1 VRQNQSVRRTLILS
15 EIEAYDAVMNRD
27 QILFR
32 IRTLTVIFII
42 GLVASGVTAIP
53 LVPQAN
59 FLARIS
65 GAEERVSDD
74 VSTTPEWAVWLTR
87 VQRAL
92 NTTQQ
97 EMPFLFYG
105 TDWLAFG
112 HFAIAVAFIGAYRD
126 PVRNEWLFTFGI
138 IACLMII
145 PYAFIFGAVR
155 GIPWWWRLIDCSFG
169 VFGLVPLVICQRLIR
184 RVNALSQAY

>member
-1 VRQNQSVRRTLILS
+1 
-15 EIEAYDAVMNRD
+15 MNRD

-32 IRTLTVIFII
+32 IRALTLVFII
-42 GLVASGVTAIP
+42 GLVLSGATAIP

-59 FLARIS
+59 LLARIS
-65 GAEERVSDD
+65 GAEKVVADGG
-74 VSTTPEWAVWLTR
+74 STGPEWAVWLTR
-87 VQRAL
+87 VQGAL
-92 NTTQQ
+92 NKTQQ

-126 PVRNEWLFTFGI
+126 PVRNEWLFTFGL

-145 PYAFIFGAVR
+145 PYAMVFGALR
-155 GIPWWWRLIDCSFG
+155 GIPWWWRMIDCSFG
-169 VFGLVPLVICQRLIR
+169 LFGLVPLVICRRLVR
-184 RVNALSQAY
+184 KLCPDGHPGP